1 MSAIQN
7 ISLYIP
13 HIYANYTSARVFDI
27 IENMRIGEVK
37 RVDFVAKTGS
47 DGKPYN
53 AAYIHFYQWYDNI
66 VAQNFQERVLNPA
79 QEARI
84 MYDDP
89 WYWIVLEN
97 KGKKHVPGER
107 KPRIDLDAFNGS
119 IVNHKPSAGFDDGH
133 TPAKSKSELEAKP
146 NNYITPE
153 KPVAPTLNFYP
164 LGFKHPKKTK
174 TWAQVVQPPTP
185 VKLESDF
192 NAAAQFVNN
201 EITQE
206 EMDLVFEQMEDEQ
219 MLADMEAE
227 MEMEDRHLATFDT
240 RYVQSLEEDNEMLR
254 SQLAYFQNLYY
265 TETIKSQTLADTIK
279 NLKE

>member
-27 IENMRIGEVK
+27 IENMRIGEIK
-37 RVDFVAKTGS
+37 RVDFVPKTGS

-66 VAQNFQERVLNPA
+66 VAHNFQERVLNPA

-107 KPRIDLDAFNGS
+107 KPRIDLDAFNDS
-119 IVNHKPSAGFDDGH
+119 IVNHKPTAGFDGGH
-133 TPAKSKSELEAKP
+133 THEKEVAKPSNYMSPIQFKKAAMDVIYAPKKAKS
-146 NNYITPE
+146 
-153 KPVAPTLNFYP
+153 
-164 LGFKHPKKTK
+164 
-174 TWAQVVQPPTP
+174 WANVVQPAPTP
-185 VKLESDF
+185 VKLENVF
-192 NAAAQFVNN
+192 NAEAQAADNDL
-201 EITQE
+201 TQE
-206 EMDLVFEQMEDEQ
+206 EMDWAYEQMEDEQ

-227 MEMEDRHLATFDT
+227 MKMDDMYLSTFDT
-240 RYVQSLEEDNEMLR
+240 RYVQTLEQECEMLR
-254 SQLAYFQNLYY
+254 SQVAYLQNLYY